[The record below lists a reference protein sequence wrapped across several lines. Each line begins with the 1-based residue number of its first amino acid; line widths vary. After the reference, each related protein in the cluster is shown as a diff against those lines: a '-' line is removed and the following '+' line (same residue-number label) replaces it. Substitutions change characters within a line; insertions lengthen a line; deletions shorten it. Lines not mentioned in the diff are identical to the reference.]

1 MRMAAPIRTS
11 ISVKPTSEPGR
22 ERAPGVRRRRRPF
35 QLGGVRLD
43 SGMTCQTPGVLR
55 HSDAA
60 ALAKGV
66 AAAHW
71 ASSADGASGDRA
83 ADGRPGEDDSLLV
96 GRELAGEPCGGR
108 LRADE
113 HHHASAKA
121 KSRPKKR
128 IAKTALSRW
137 ARAPASATGPLCPS
151 KSARNAEAHGHAGVW
166 HDPALHHCRR
176 TESTRC

>member
-11 ISVKPTSEPGR
+11 ISVKPASEPGR

-55 HSDAA
+55 QSDAA

-71 ASSADGASGDRA
+71 ESSADVASGDRA
-83 ADGRPGEDDSLLV
+83 ADGRPGADESLLV

-113 HHHASAKA
+113 HHE
-121 KSRPKKR
+121 RR
-128 IAKTALSRW
+128 
-137 ARAPASATGPLCPS
+137 ARASIRASRLLIVQT
-151 KSARNAEAHGHAGVW
+151 
-166 HDPALHHCRR
+166 RR
-176 TESTRC
+176 AM

>member
-11 ISVKPTSEPGR
+11 ISVKPASEPGR

-55 HSDAA
+55 QSDAA

-71 ASSADGASGDRA
+71 ASSAERASGDRA
-83 ADGRPGEDDSLLV
+83 ADGRPGEDESLLV
-96 GRELAGEPCGGR
+96 ERELAGEPCGGR
-108 LRADE
+108 RRADE
-113 HHHASAKA
+113 HHHASAKT

-128 IAKTALSRW
+128 NAKTALSRY
-137 ARAPASATGPLCPS
+137 ATAPDSATGPQCPS
-151 KSARNAEAHGHAGVW
+151 KSARDAEGARSRWYRAR
-166 HDPALHHCRR
+166 PSAA
-176 TESTRC
+176 